1 MIDSVGLECSS
12 YAPLP
17 AKFEAGTPNVAGVV
31 GLGAALGWIERVGRE
46 TIATHEVALVDYAV
60 QRLSALDGVS
70 VVGAPAERTG
80 VVSFVMDGAHPHDI
94 GTILDEHGIAIRGG
108 HHCAQPLM
116 ARLGVV
122 ATARA
127 SFAAYSSA
135 EEVDALVDGLR
146 VVRKIFSP

>member
-1 MIDSVGLECSS
+1 MIDTVGLECSS
-12 YAPLP
+12 FAPLP

-31 GLGAALGWIERVGRE
+31 GLGTALGWIEGVGRDA
-46 TIATHEVALVDYAV
+46 IAAHEVALVDYAV

-80 VVSFVMDGAHPHDI
+80 LVSFVMDGVHPHDI

-116 ARLGVV
+116 ARLGLV

-127 SFAAYSSA
+127 SFGAYTSS

-146 VVRKIFSP
+146 TVRQVFPL